1 MSSRPNYY
9 FLAYSAAYT
18 MALTAIFLID
28 ISFPHFVPLDYEVA
42 LTVDK
47 VAARTAHDDLLR
59 RSLFFLICLS
69 RQALRT
75 GLLFSREEVAAHD
88 S

>member
-59 RSLFFLICLS
+59 RSLFFPYLS
-69 RQALRT
+69 
-75 GLLFSREEVAAHD
+75 FS
-88 S
+88 